1 MTGRNNSSL
10 IIADPTRVGS
20 LQFDMHT
27 FKDRDDSKLC
37 ALGTKNIQL
46 VRENNVLRDKLE
58 EHREKYQELLISFSE
73 LQTKMVKQNKLIRN
87 LMQESAALAHAKPD
101 ISENQSLRKRNKE
114 LVDKLT
120 SLSNEKTKLEAWIQ
134 RRKTK
139 NDQVRV
145 MKQQLQENKEALDVA
160 RQYNKVKSDK
170 IRNLQEVVER
180 YSKSAKEAA
189 ERTNFSLND
198 VVQVLRV
205 MVGEEPY
212 KTKKTDE
219 EVEKHYND
227 LKEMLQNMDNPDSVG
242 FDNLSLQEMRKFL
255 GLDTEQN
262 KKDPWSTFVNRGP
275 FKFRVKT
282 IPSED

>member
-10 IIADPTRVGS
+10 IIVEPTRVGS

-27 FKDRDDSKLC
+27 FKDRDDSKLS

-114 LVDKLT
+114 LVEKLT

-180 YSKSAKEAA
+180 YSKSAKQAA

-255 GLDTEQN
+255 GLDIDQN
-262 KKDPWSTFVNRGP
+262 KKDPWRTFVNRGP
-275 FKFRVKT
+275 FKFRVET